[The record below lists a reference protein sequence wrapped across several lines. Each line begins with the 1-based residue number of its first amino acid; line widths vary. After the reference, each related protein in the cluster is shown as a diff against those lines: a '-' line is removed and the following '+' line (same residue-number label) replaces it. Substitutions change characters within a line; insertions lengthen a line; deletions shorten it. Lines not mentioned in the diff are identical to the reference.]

1 MNKYKTFAIRVI
13 ALIAYEGLATF
24 GLSAGVG
31 IEPIKGALMAA
42 LLPLVVVI
50 RETARNMID
59 DGKLS
64 QKEMDEVI
72 TAAKSAKKK

>member
-1 MNKYKTFAIRVI
+1 MKTFIIRVV

-31 IEPIKGALMAA
+31 IEPVKGALMAA

-50 RETARNMID
+50 REVAKNMID
-59 DGKLS
+59 DGKLDA
-64 QKEMDEVI
+64 KEMDAAI
-72 TAAKSAKKK
+72 NAAKTAKKK

>member
-1 MNKYKTFAIRVI
+1 VNKYKTFAVRVV

>member
-1 MNKYKTFAIRVI
+1 MNKYKTFAVRVI

-42 LLPLVVVI
+42 LLPLVVVV

-72 TAAKSAKKK
+72 TVAKSAKKK

>member
-1 MNKYKTFAIRVI
+1 VNKYKTFAIRVV

-50 RETARNMID
+50 RETARNLID

-72 TAAKSAKKK
+72 TAAKTAKKK

>member
-1 MNKYKTFAIRVI
+1 
-13 ALIAYEGLATF
+13 
-24 GLSAGVG
+24 
-31 IEPIKGALMAA
+31 
-42 LLPLVVVI
+42 VI